1 MTRTL
6 FAILLSLMLVG
17 CSGID
22 SKYTSNIPQKNEYWN
37 VVDKDGPKSSDEAIN
52 LLQKRSDLDLIEGL
66 WIDNNNTTFLIIL
79 ENRNF
84 SIYRVEGPYL
94 SIRGIKDG
102 TIFRSGGSRVYQ
114 AQEAVVVDDKIQ
126 AAGPVT
132 YKLINNNS
140 LEITANFAGGQK
152 FYYNRTY
159 PEYKKIDDKDS
170 SPSIGAVVSGTAF
183 FINQNGYL
191 ITNHHVI
198 KGCQNKS
205 KISYNK
211 QDIEAVLVAS
221 DSNLDLALLKANIKN
236 KNFIKIS
243 GKDPKKLQRIIAA
256 GYPLGKR
263 LSDDLKLNSGIIS
276 ALKGGNDNSN
286 QIQIDASINSGNSGG
301 PIVDEKTG
309 ELVAVSVSLIKKEI
323 ATNINFGIKAE
334 AVSSFLKANGLKEP
348 LSNSQVLLKNDE
360 VLKIIEESTVFT
372 YCRI

>member
-1 MTRTL
+1 VTRTL
-6 FAILLSLMLVG
+6 LAILISLIVVG

>member
-1 MTRTL
+1 MIRSL
-6 FAILLSLMLVG
+6 FAILVSLILVG

>member
-6 FAILLSLMLVG
+6 FAILLSLIVVG

-102 TIFRSGGSRVYQ
+102 TIFRSGGSIVYQ

>member
-1 MTRTL
+1 MKKVL
-6 FAILLSLMLVG
+6 LAILLSLIVVG

-66 WIDNNNTTFLIIL
+66 WMDNNNTTFLIIL

-102 TIFRSGGSRVYQ
+102 TIFRSGGSRIYQ

-140 LEITANFAGGQK
+140 LEITATFAGGQK

-159 PEYKKIDDKDS
+159 PEYKKIDDKDP
-170 SPSIGAVVSGTAF
+170 SPSTGAVVSGTAF

-211 QDIEAVLVAS
+211 QDIEATLVAS

-348 LSNSQVLLKNDE
+348 LSNSEVLLKNDE
-360 VLKIIEESTVFT
+360 ILKIIEESTVFT

>member
-1 MTRTL
+1 MIRTL

>member
-1 MTRTL
+1 MTRIL
-6 FAILLSLMLVG
+6 FAILLSLIVVG

>member
-6 FAILLSLMLVG
+6 FAIVLSLMLVG

>member
-6 FAILLSLMLVG
+6 FAILLSLIVVG

-52 LLQKRSDLDLIEGL
+52 LFQKRSDLDLIEGL

>member
-6 FAILLSLMLVG
+6 FLILVSLMLVG

-52 LLQKRSDLDLIEGL
+52 LFQKRSDLDLIEGL

>member
-1 MTRTL
+1 
-6 FAILLSLMLVG
+6 MLVG

-52 LLQKRSDLDLIEGL
+52 LFQKRSDLDLIEGL

>member
-6 FAILLSLMLVG
+6 FAILLSLIVVG

-132 YKLINNNS
+132 YKIINNNS

>member
-1 MTRTL
+1 MIRTL
-6 FAILLSLMLVG
+6 IIILASLMLVG

>member
-6 FAILLSLMLVG
+6 FAILLSLIVVG

>member
-6 FAILLSLMLVG
+6 LAILISLIVVG

>member
-1 MTRTL
+1 MIRTL
-6 FAILLSLMLVG
+6 FTILLSLIVVG